1 MRKFLTTRQTAT
13 EGLISEHQLRLLVA
27 QGKCP
32 GIYAGNRFMVNYHA
46 LEEMLETQ
54 SRACLGEVHE

>member
-1 MRKFLTTRQTAT
+1 MVDFRRVRETAKT
-13 EGLISEHQLRLLVA
+13 GLISEHQLRLLIA

-54 SRACLGEVHE
+54 SRACMGEERE